1 MPRSKASAE
10 PPRWPLQTSSTPNES
25 SADESVPPHRPRTD
39 KASTSDET
47 SSNYFYSSN
56 QSHPSTSWIPKSIQ
70 EVFFQVKYH
79 ARSVLV
85 EVKEHILTYFPGLAP
100 PFGMIAWF
108 QFRYMQYLKGIT
120 TAESFKF
127 IELRLA
133 SHTTVKDR
141 EVKKLRTLL
150 EKWEK
155 ASNRAVNAAE
165 AAVAAKEIADQKAAD
180 EIARLQTLIEEG
192 ENALTKEQEGFE
204 QKLREAAEET
214 ARLHKKQNFT
224 LEREK
229 EISKKALKKA
239 KDDGAREARRLTDLA
254 IEKNSETAE
263 RRKADKAT
271 IDALKKQSTAD
282 ANTILELTKKV
293 GTIAK
298 KDETIVTMGTE
309 ARNMTREVRDLKKDR
324 DRAVEDGI
332 KATKATKATVAQL
345 NAQIVEVNNL
355 RKAAE
360 AKTVKQEA
368 LAAEAIKQRKA
379 SEERAAQQETR
390 AAEAEASC
398 NAAEEKASRE
408 ETKATEAVEQ
418 LKSRDEKIATLKA
431 DSESTYRYLEGRLD
445 AAKEANAGMGVS
457 LHQAKADTQ
466 KAEAKVEEIEKALQE
481 RIAKL
486 EDLLQE
492 KTVWTGTTA
501 LSSDSSSQELS
512 MLPQPRPVVR
522 LPVCP
527 ASNSPSSADQR
538 PLENQQG
545 QRQEPACG
553 VNRPGPRCR
562 PPAKTKTQPE
572 ERGLPAG
579 TPTGPKANRGGG

>member
-1 MPRSKASAE
+1 MPRSEASAK
-10 PPRWPLQTSSTPNES
+10 PPRWPLQTCSTPNES
-25 SADESVPPHRPRTD
+25 SADESVPPRRPRMD

-47 SSNYFYSSN
+47 SGNYSYSSN
-56 QSHPSTSWIPKSIQ
+56 QSHPSNSWIPKSIQ
-70 EVFFQVKYH
+70 DVFFQVSFH
-79 ARSVLV
+79 ARSVFV

-100 PFGMIAWF
+100 PFGMIAWL
-108 QFRYMQYLKGIT
+108 QFRYMQYLKGVT

-133 SHTTVKDR
+133 SHTTAKDR
-141 EVKKLRTLL
+141 EVNKLRVLL
-150 EKWEK
+150 GEWEK
-155 ASNRAVNAAE
+155 ASDRAVTAAE
-165 AAVAAKEIADQKAAD
+165 AAVDAKQIADQKAAD
-180 EIARLQTLIEEG
+180 EIARLQTLIEDG
-192 ENALTKEQEGFE
+192 GNALTKEQESFE
-204 QKLREAAEET
+204 QKLGEAAEET
-214 ARLHKKQNFT
+214 ARLHKKQIST

-229 EISKKALKKA
+229 EISKKALEKA

-282 ANTILELTKKV
+282 TNTILELTKKV

-298 KDETIVTMGTE
+298 KDETIVSMGTE

-345 NAQIVEVNNL
+345 NAQIIEVNNL

-360 AKTVKQEA
+360 AKTVNQEA
-368 LAAEAIKQRKA
+368 LVVEAIEQRKVA
-379 SEERAAQQETR
+379 EQRATQQETR

-398 NAAEEKASRE
+398 EAAEEKASRE
-408 ETKATEAVEQ
+408 EAKATEAAEQ
-418 LKSRDEKIATLKA
+418 LETKDKKITTLTA
-431 DSESTYRYLEGRLD
+431 DSDCSIRYLQRRLD
-445 AAKEANAGMGVS
+445 AVTEENAGMGAS
-457 LHQAKADTQ
+457 LDQARADAQEAGAKAKET
-466 KAEAKVEEIEKALQE
+466 EKALQE
-481 RIAKL
+481 RITKL

-492 KTVWTGTTA
+492 KSIWTGTTA

-522 LPVCP
+522 FPVCP

-545 QRQEPACG
+545 QRQEPACDA
-553 VNRPGPRCR
+553 NRPGPRCR
-562 PPAKTKTQPE
+562 PPAKTKTPPE
-572 ERGLPAG
+572 ERGLPAY
-579 TPTGPKANRGGG
+579 TPTGPKANRG